1 MNFMAKQN
9 PTFSNIH
16 SKSVVGYSAF
26 PLDHLVNF
34 TSAAGYLIPVFW
46 DFLDPGDKVN
56 LRTLL
61 RTKTQPLSKPA
72 MATCIERIEWFAVPI
87 DQLFK
92 PFSAKYYGINDIQS
106 DLLPTKNYDDYFPY
120 IQLTKLSEIIN
131 GLPESPEVQ
140 SSLPVSVPLAQDS
153 LRLCHALGVPKT
165 VGLFANQ
172 QFPASV
178 SAFPF
183 AAYQKIYFDHYRLTD
198 REENN
203 PNCYNLDSYSGSS
216 DGNPAEVN
224 DNQRLRDLI
233 TLRKRPYMRDYFTS
247 MSVSPLM
254 GSLDV
259 NASGVD
265 LGRIQQWLNGL
276 SSVSTGAPGLGSD
289 YSGIVAVNNFSP
301 STVRLSATSSSSNVN
316 FNQLDGSFNPPNI
329 RSLFAVEKLLEVTRR
344 AKKHYDMQ
352 TLAHFGVDVPKGLSG
367 ECFKLGTHE
376 QYLQIGEVISSANTS
391 EGSLGELA
399 GRGNSEGGSK
409 KFDFEAKCH
418 CVLMAIYSVE
428 PVVNIGSDGVPRLL
442 TMTNASDFFKSE
454 FDNLGLQPVFRREL
468 FAGSYNAETVSSN
481 NYNSV
486 IGWQPRYE
494 QLKGRYNR
502 SFAGCANS
510 YFSEWSLNRT
520 QVSPTGTNISRN
532 FFYVWPTDMNNILLQ
547 NYNFATKQTL
557 YSQDYFINQIYF
569 DVTKSSKKS
578 IFGVPNL

>member
-1 MNFMAKQN
+1 MNFMVKLN
-9 PTFSNIH
+9 PTFSNMH
-16 SKSVVGYSAF
+16 SKSAVGYSAF

-46 DFLDPGDKVN
+46 DYLDPGDKVN

-61 RTKTQPLSKPA
+61 RTKTQPLTKPA

-131 GLPESPEVQ
+131 GLPESPEAQ
-140 SSLPVSVPLAQDS
+140 SSVPVSVPLAQDA
-153 LRLCHALGVPKT
+153 LRLCQAFGVPKT
-165 VGLFANQ
+165 LGLFANQ
-172 QFPASV
+172 QFPASI

-216 DGNPAEVN
+216 DGNSAEVN

-247 MSVSPLM
+247 MHVSPLM
-254 GSLDV
+254 GSQDV

-265 LGRIQQWLNGL
+265 LGRLNQWLNGL
-276 SSVSTGAPGLGSD
+276 SRVSTGVPAGNLYSSNLGTVLSQD
-289 YSGIVAVNNFSP
+289 TNP
-301 STVRLSATSSSSNVN
+301 TTVRLPLYNNDISSNILGGV
-316 FNQLDGSFNPPNI
+316 FNPVNI

-367 ECFKLGTHE
+367 ECMKLGTHE

-418 CVLMAIYSVE
+418 CVLMAIYSAE
-428 PVVNIGSDGVPRLL
+428 PVVNIASDGVPRLL
-442 TMTNASDFFKSE
+442 TMTNASDFFRSE

-468 FAGSYNAETVSSN
+468 YAGSYNAETVSGN

-502 SFAGCANS
+502 SFAGCSNS
-510 YFSEWSLNRT
+510 YFSEWALNRT
-520 QVSPTGTNISRN
+520 SITPTGTNVSRN
-532 FFYVWPTDMNNILLQ
+532 FFYVWPTDLNNILLQ
-547 NYNFATKQTL
+547 SYNFATKQTL

-569 DVTKSSKKS
+569 DITKSSKKS